1 MDEMTSEEIHIVEL
15 HMMDKR
21 KYFPLTIASNIA
33 VRSLL
38 YPFHVVRT
46 HLQTQ
51 VGKEAYSGTIDAFS
65 KIYSSQ
71 GLKGMYRGLPVHLCL
86 VLPGVGYIY
95 TYEYTRTFIKHHT
108 SLSDMSKTLIAGGM
122 ASVVAQIFNTPFDII
137 SQHMMLVDGRKQ
149 PMQGIKAKPAIQKS
163 LQQIHI
169 PDEMKQ
175 KRFGVF
181 QTVVKHVFKTD
192 GILGFYRG
200 LSMSM
205 CLFVPNSALFWFFY
219 EHLKGEMM
227 SILPESVPRML
238 INSIASPMAG
248 VAASIIT
255 NPVDVVKVRMQTK
268 CLTIRGSLRALVQEE
283 GHRWVLKG
291 MTARTTHSALYFLI
305 IMSVYESVKRFS
317 LRTEYSNSVRW

>member
-255 NPVDVVKVRMQTK
+255 NPVDVVKVRMQIK
-268 CLTIRGSLRALVQEE
+268 
-283 GHRWVLKG
+283 
-291 MTARTTHSALYFLI
+291 RTTLRETLRTLHREEPYFWAVKGIYARLAHTSISSITLI
-305 IMSVYESVKRFS
+305 VGYEAVKRLS
-317 LRTEYSNSVRW
+317 LKKQYLEQVRW